1 MDRED
6 VDLAAL
12 PLDVQAYVDRLHG
25 LFGPERLAL
34 TTPGY
39 THYMV
44 HLLQEGKVSY
54 ILSGEVCRL
63 KMPNAGAVM
72 DRMFNRMGCWVNLV
86 MEVLRT
92 FWNWETFWKCS
103 FFGFKGSPVHDI
115 LANSFW
121 VFAFPSLYLNYSK

>member
-34 TTPGY
+34 PTPGY
-39 THYMV
+39 TQYMV

-72 DRMFNRMGCWVNLV
+72 DRVFNRMGCWVNLV

-92 FWNWETFWKCS
+92 FWKLGNLLEMFLFW
-103 FFGFKGSPVHDI
+103 F
-115 LANSFW
+115 
-121 VFAFPSLYLNYSK
+121 